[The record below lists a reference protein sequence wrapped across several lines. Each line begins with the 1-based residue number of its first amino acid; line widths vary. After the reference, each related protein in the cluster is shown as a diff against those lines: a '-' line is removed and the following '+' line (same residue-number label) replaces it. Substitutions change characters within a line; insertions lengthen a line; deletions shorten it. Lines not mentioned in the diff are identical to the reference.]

1 MTAAVSTLRSVA
13 HLPRPAPA
21 SGWQPTLHGPP
32 LLPQGGDLRTLLAEL
47 KVRDREQSTR
57 DAESGVAIQE
67 VVREAA
73 ADRAR
78 LALEQAKAA
87 QKEGGF
93 WSSLG
98 KTMSTIATVAAVVAA
113 AASVVCSG
121 GASAPA
127 ILALAGTLL
136 SAGSPLIA
144 KAAGDDAGKVALY
157 GGIALSLAGAGASV
171 LGKTAATQAAKAA
184 ATQTAKTAAAHAA
197 HAAKTAAAQA
207 ANPTLRAIGTATV
220 VAARTTEGGARITE
234 GFAKVREKHYE
245 AAAERSNADAIAHRA
260 EVRRSQA
267 QVEEL
272 VESLRE
278 LDASVSRAMQT
289 LAKVGEDE
297 HLTRQ
302 QIVSNFR
309 RA

>member
-1 MTAAVSTLRSVA
+1 MTAAVSTVRSVA
-13 HLPRPAPA
+13 HRPPPAPA
-21 SGWQPTLHGPP
+21 AGWQPKLHGPP
-32 LLPQGGDLRTLLAEL
+32 MLPQGSDVRMLLAEL
-47 KVRDREQSTR
+47 KVRDRDQAAR
-57 DAESGVAIQE
+57 DAESGVAVQD

-73 ADRAR
+73 TERAR

-87 QKEGGF
+87 QNEGGF
-93 WSSLG
+93 WAKLG
-98 KTMSTIATVAAVVAA
+98 KTMSTVATVAAVVAA

-121 GASAPA
+121 GATAPA

-136 SAGSPLIA
+136 SASSPMIA
-144 KAAGDDAGKVALY
+144 KAAGDDAGKFAMY
-157 GGIALSLAGAGASV
+157 GGIALSLGGAGAAA
-171 LGKTAATQAAKAA
+171 LGKTAVIKGLEVAASP
-184 ATQTAKTAAAHAA
+184 TA
-197 HAAKTAAAQA
+197 
-207 ANPTLRAIGTATV
+207 RAIATATL

-234 GFAKVREKHYE
+234 GYTEVREKHYD
-245 AAAERSNADAIAHRA
+245 AAAERSNADALSHRA

-289 LAKVGEDE
+289 LAKAGDDE
-297 HLTRQ
+297 QATRE